1 MGALRRWLDRL
12 GESDE
17 SRLAS
22 EIREWASSVGGCTPI
37 SEAPNRERVRIAGV
51 IRRLTVLPMRD
62 QEALEALVFDGTGEV
77 VARFMGR
84 RGIEGL
90 GLGTK
95 VVVEGA
101 IGEVRGE
108 RRMINP
114 LLEFSA

>member
-1 MGALRRWLDRL
+1 M
-12 GESDE
+12 
-17 SRLAS
+17 
-22 EIREWASSVGGCTPI
+22 PI
-37 SEAPNRERVRIAGV
+37 GEAPNRQRVRIAGV

-62 QEALEALVFDGTGEV
+62 HEALEAVLFDGTGEV
-77 VARFMGR
+77 IVRLMGR

-95 VVVEGA
+95 VVVEGV
-101 IGEVRGE
+101 IGESRGE